1 MFCKPG
7 CLVWNMRN
15 GSIEWWNYNA
25 VNTGRLKLVTV
36 FILNMSL
43 MCRKNLAL
51 LHEINVSPFTPNM

>member
-1 MFCKPG
+1 
-7 CLVWNMRN
+7 MRN
-15 GSIEWWNYNA
+15 GSIDGRNYNP
-25 VNTGRLKLVTV
+25 VNAGRRKRDTV